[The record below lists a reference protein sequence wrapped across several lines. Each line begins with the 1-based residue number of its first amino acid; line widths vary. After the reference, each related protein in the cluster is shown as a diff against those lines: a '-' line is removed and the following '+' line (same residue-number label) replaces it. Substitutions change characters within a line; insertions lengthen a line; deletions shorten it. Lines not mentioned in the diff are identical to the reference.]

1 MQINSGV
8 MQPLYKGRGREEGA
22 GRVRG
27 GWERG
32 GEGERGSD
40 MGKGGVVSPLRRG
53 LSPCMLR
60 WRTRLRSAEAP
71 PACNIQHGAH
81 VAPGH
86 IAIMRLSCF
95 ETK

>member
-40 MGKGGVVSPLRRG
+40 MGKGGGGLTAAPWVVPMYAAVAYSPAKCRG
-53 LSPCMLR
+53 PTGLQHTTWCARCPRSYSHHEVVML
-60 WRTRLRSAEAP
+60 
-71 PACNIQHGAH
+71 
-81 VAPGH
+81 
-86 IAIMRLSCF
+86 
-95 ETK
+95 